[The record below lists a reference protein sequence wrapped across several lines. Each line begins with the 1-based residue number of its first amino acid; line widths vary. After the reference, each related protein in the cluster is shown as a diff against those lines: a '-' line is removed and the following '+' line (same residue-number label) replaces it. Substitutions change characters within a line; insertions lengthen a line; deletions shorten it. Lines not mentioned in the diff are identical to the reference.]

1 MVAEK
6 YRDLHQRF
14 EDWASSI
21 SDLTPELTFKDMFGG
36 VLIYTAGKP
45 MGIFWGDQIALKLP
59 EDGQAGIINEGAND
73 PDYTPW
79 TPVGKQYV
87 AVPPSVMNDEK
98 KITYWIE
105 DSIRYVQTL
114 MPAKKR
120 KRSR

>member
-14 EDWASSI
+14 EEWASSI
-21 SDLTPELTFKDMFGG
+21 PDLTPELTFKDMFGG
-36 VLIYTAGKP
+36 VLIRTQGKP

-59 EDGQAGIINEGAND
+59 ENSQAEIIAEGAND
-73 PDYTPW
+73 PGYNPE